1 MKKLA
6 EVVADALPKAFA
18 MCKAKSGAH
27 WSLGFTSESKS
38 RAEWGG
44 NSAKGDSLLNI
55 LQLQNVCHWGS
66 EFKDSRKEGKGQNG
80 DQKSQ
85 EVRERRK

>member
-1 MKKLA
+1 MPSPRP
-6 EVVADALPKAFA
+6 LP
-18 MCKAKSGAH
+18 CAKP
-27 WSLGFTSESKS
+27 SLVHTGVWGCTSESKS